1 MDNKINSKRDNKG
14 EKTYWPHM
22 ILGFLFIGITLGYWT
37 VKHAIQMPVQ
47 EVNEYMMKYQDADLG
62 INDILEKKQAF
73 DKAYSIKLNDVEMMV
88 MTDNV
93 NSNIPQPNAVTLR
106 KGENHFSYTVRKKDG
121 SVVSNAKASFLLTRP
136 HTVKDD
142 VMIEEVPFK
151 NGLYVTPELKIEK
164 PGRYTL
170 QFRVKIDDN
179 TIGYAEER
187 AYLKP

>member
-1 MDNKINSKRDNKG
+1 MDNKTDNKN

-22 ILGFLFIGITLGYWT
+22 ILGFLLIGITLGYWT
-37 VKHAIQMPVQ
+37 VKHAVQMPVQ

-73 DKAYSIKLNDVEMMV
+73 DKLYTIKLNNVKMMV
-88 MTDNV
+88 MTDNI
-93 NSNIPQPNAVTLR
+93 NSKIPQPNAVTLS
-106 KGENHFSYTVRKKDG
+106 KGTNHFSYTVTKKDG
-121 SVVSNAKASFLLTRP
+121 TVVSNAKVSFLLTRP

-142 VMIEEVPFK
+142 VMIENVPFK
-151 NGLYVTPELKIEK
+151 DGMYVTPVLDIQK

-170 QFRVKIDDN
+170 QFRAKIDDN
-179 TIGYAEER
+179 TVGYSEVP

>member
-1 MDNKINSKRDNKG
+1 MAEQNSN
-14 EKTYWPHM
+14 KTYWPHM
-22 ILGFLFIGITLGYWT
+22 ILGFLAIGITLGYWT
-37 VKHAIQMPVQ
+37 VKSAASLPVQ
-47 EVNEYMMKYQDADLG
+47 EVNKYMMKYQQADLG
-62 INDILEKKQAF
+62 INDILENKQAF
-73 DKAYSIKLNDVEMMV
+73 DKVYSIELNDVKMMV

-93 NSNIPQPNAVTLR
+93 NSNIPQPNAVTLT

-121 SVVSNAKASFLLTRP
+121 TLVSDANVSFLLTRP

-151 NGLYVTPELKIEK
+151 DGLYVTPVLDIQK

-170 QFRVKIDDN
+170 QFRAKIDDN
-179 TIGYAEER
+179 TVGYSEVP